1 MKTII
6 ALSLAAS
13 FFLVAAIPALSA
25 PARPRT
31 ITILYDN
38 RPFDPAC
45 KTDWGFSCLI
55 EGFAQTV
62 LFDVGEREDLFL
74 KNVQALGVDLKKVD
88 VVVISHF
95 HSDHVGAIGAF
106 FDLNRRAKIFVPD
119 DPASGSLT
127 GPFWEKAK
135 KAGVTA
141 SAVPASREIFPG
153 AVLTGTMGSGIKE
166 QSLVLD
172 TDDGLI
178 LVTGCSH
185 PGIVNIVERAKSL
198 KNKDLALVI
207 GGFHLGSFP
216 DASIKNIIAKFRENG
231 VKKVGATHCTGDKA
245 IQMMRDAYKEDFLE
259 VGVGKKIILD

>member
-1 MKTII
+1 MKTISV
-6 ALSLAAS
+6 LSLAT
-13 FFLVAAIPALSA
+13 FFILFAGGMHLSGQS
-25 PARPRT
+25 RPKT

-55 EGFAQTV
+55 EGFEKTV
-62 LFDVGEREDLFL
+62 LFDVGEREDIFS
-74 KNVQALGVDLKKVD
+74 KNVKALGVDLKAVD

-106 FDLNRRAKIFVPD
+106 LDRNRRARIYVPD
-119 DPASGSLT
+119 DP
-127 GPFWEKAK
+127 GPDRFFWDKVK

-141 SAVPASREIFPG
+141 SAVPATREIFSH
-153 AVLTGTMGSGIKE
+153 AFLTGTMGSDIRE

-185 PGIVNIVERAKSL
+185 PGIVNIVERARSI
-198 KNKDLALVI
+198 KNKDIALVL
-207 GGFHLGSFP
+207 GGFHLAAFP
-216 DASIKNIIAKFRENG
+216 EASIRNIIARFRENG
-231 VKKVGATHCTGDKA
+231 VNRVSATHCTGDKA
-245 IQMMRDAYKEDFLE
+245 IQMMKDAYKENFLDA
-259 VGVGKKIILD
+259 GVGKKIILN

>member
-1 MKTII
+1 MRTTI
-6 ALSLAAS
+6 AFSLAAS
-13 FFLVAAIPALSA
+13 FALFAAIPAMSS
-25 PARPRT
+25 PNKPRT

-45 KTDWGFSCLI
+45 QTDWGFSCLI
-55 EGFAQTV
+55 EGFDQTV
-62 LFDVGEREDLFL
+62 LFDVGEKEDIFL

-106 FDLNRRAKIFVPD
+106 LDLNHRAKIYVPD
-119 DPASGSLT
+119 DPALGRI
-127 GPFWEKAK
+127 FWDKAK

-141 SAVPASREIFPG
+141 SAVPASREIFSR
-153 AVLTGTMGSGIKE
+153 AFLTGTMGSGIRE

-185 PGIVNIVERAKSL
+185 PGIVNIVERAKSIR
-198 KNKDLALVI
+198 NKDIALVL
-207 GGFHLGSFP
+207 GGFHLRSFP
-216 DASIKNIIAKFRENG
+216 EASIKNIIAKFRENG
-231 VKKVGATHCTGDKA
+231 VRKVGATHCTGDMA
-245 IQMMRDAYKEDFLE
+245 IQMMRDAYQENFLE
-259 VGVGKKIILD
+259 VGAGKKIVLD